1 MGESLMRFVQWTDFA
16 ERGTE
21 KCWRAMLQSCFV
33 EKAINSTGHICCGVF
48 FGVGRG
54 RGDVVELGCVDL
66 SYMGREEFLQD
77 EVIVRHMAVEFELF
91 LFTRFQ

>member
-21 KCWRAMLQSCFV
+21 KCWRALLESPFV

-48 FGVGRG
+48 FGVGG
-54 RGDVVELGCVDL
+54 GPGDVVELGCVDL
-66 SYMGREEFLQD
+66 SYMGREED
-77 EVIVRHMAVEFELF
+77 EAIVLNIALEVERF